1 MKIVHIIYA
10 FPTGGKETMLVDII
24 NEQSK
29 YEPITLIVLN
39 DYYDKNLISKIS
51 NKVSV
56 YLLNR
61 KVGSRNPI
69 PFLKLNY
76 ILAKIQ
82 PTVIHCHDYSIASL
96 ILPLINGKKLLTI
109 HDMNIC
115 TKYHYKYDQLFAIS
129 ESVQN
134 DIKRQSNFDSIVV
147 NNGINV
153 NDIQFKKGNNPST
166 FRIIQVSRL
175 NHEKKGQHILLEA
188 LNILINKYNLRNLHL
203 DFIGEGSSLN
213 YLIGVAEKLYL
224 THYVSFLGLR
234 DREYIYSHLQDYD
247 LLVQPSLF
255 EGFGLTIIEA
265 MAAGIE
271 ILVSDIDGPLEII
284 EKIGHGHKFKSGNT
298 DDCALKIYE
307 IYSNCNIM
315 DSNFRLEM
323 QREACKK
330 LFDVEITAKNYLD
343 EYKNLLRT

>member
-39 DYYDKNLISKIS
+39 NYYDKNLISKIS

-76 ILAKIQ
+76 ILMKVQ
-82 PTVIHCHDYSIASL
+82 PDIFHCHDHSLTSL
-96 ILPLINGKKLLTI
+96 ILPLIKCKKILTI
-109 HDMNIC
+109 HSTNLA
-115 TKYHYKYDQLFAIS
+115 TKYNSKYDQLFAIS
-129 ESVQN
+129 EAVQN
-134 DIKRQSNFDSIVV
+134 DIKRQNNFNSKVV
-147 NNGINV
+147 YNGIKV
-153 NDIQFKKGNNPST
+153 NDIQFNKGNKSST
-166 FRIIQVSRL
+166 FRIVQVGRL
-175 NHEKKGQHILLEA
+175 DHEVKGQHILLEA
-188 LNILINKYNLRNLHL
+188 LRLLIIKYNLRNLHI

-213 YLIGVAEKLYL
+213 YLMDLVGKLNL
-224 THYVSFLGLR
+224 TTYVSFLGLR
-234 DREYIYSHLQDYD
+234 DREYIYSHLKDYD

-255 EGFGLTIIEA
+255 EGFGLTVIEA

-271 ILVSDIDGPLEII
+271 VLVSDIDGPLEII
-284 EKIGHGHKFKSGNT
+284 EKIGHGQKFKSGNA

-307 IYSNCNIM
+307 IYSNYNIIE
-315 DSNFRLEM
+315 SQFRSES
-323 QREACKK
+323 QRQACKK
-330 LFDVEITAKNYLD
+330 LFDVEITAKKYLD
-343 EYKNLLRT
+343 EYKNLLST